1 MNVLCKNVVCS
12 CYYVLF
18 RICTLSFRE
27 ELKSIASVHPLRV
40 TGLALQKLPYKWREE
55 VVFVIICKQS
65 GTRPGVSTETRLSLL

>member
-40 TGLALQKLPYKWREE
+40 TGLALQKLPLQMEGR
-55 VVFVIICKQS
+55 S
-65 GTRPGVSTETRLSLL
+65 GFCDHLYAVRY